1 LITGILAVNPTVGT
15 DGSNTVTVDVIVLEV
30 GFAFAGLT
38 AKPSARAMLAKPAS
52 MVLEILFTIFLEN
65 LWQQDLV
72 ALPNFSRLEI
82 WGEQN
87 VRVAHHF
94 QAKPAIKYGWL
105 PEGNQPYL
113 DKSF

>member
-1 LITGILAVNPTVGT
+1 
-15 DGSNTVTVDVIVLEV
+15 VLGV
-30 GFAFAGLT
+30 GFAFAGLA
-38 AKPSARAMLAKPAS
+38 AKPNARAMLTKPVNK
-52 MVLEILFTIFLEN
+52 VLKILFTIFLEN

-94 QAKPAIKYGWL
+94 QATQAKKRLAPQRKPAV
-105 PEGNQPYL
+105 
-113 DKSF
+113 FR